1 MPPPVAVGDNTDL
14 TRAPFADAEPTTL
27 AAQAADLA
35 IGDRTSP
42 GLGIGI
48 GTRAR
53 TEPDAPSVRTSP
65 HVIARAPTTSPG
77 VAPPLVP
84 PRGRP
89 DTQRRLGRMQ
99 TDVEATRP
107 PPSPAPATP
116 RRLTPRPAPPPA
128 PAPARPDPRAMR
140 SPLVGRTAVM
150 AQLRSVVA
158 RAAALGQPQ
167 LVTIVGNQ
175 GTGKSRLLAEFAA
188 EQVGTRAR
196 VVSGRARVGDAPG
209 SVVASLLRDR
219 FDLAGLDEPAARQR
233 LRTGVSELLGD
244 GELLHYL
251 GGMVGLHFD
260 ASQLARA
267 LDDDPRQRGD
277 VQRAV
282 LRRLVQVDATAAP
295 LVIVVDDLH
304 LADDWAVATLGGLPG
319 SVGGA
324 PLVLVA
330 ATRPELLVRGAGWP
344 SAGERIELRN
354 LDPDD
359 AEAMLRGLLA
369 SCDGVTDGFCE
380 LAVQQTGGNPTFLEQ
395 LVRLLIDQGAIDV
408 RAPRW
413 RLHEAKAA
421 TVQLPISIEE
431 AVEARIAELERPE
444 RALLEQAAVFG
455 NVFWLSALVTMTRA
469 DQAERGAARPAML
482 GDGAI
487 DPAERAWGEHE
498 PTRAQLR
505 ALLAELA
512 ERDYVLV
519 LDAEDST
526 FPGDVEVVFKHN
538 LEREFIVRA
547 TEPERLRRHHLL
559 AAQWLEARIAGRS
572 AVPDDQL
579 EFLAALYER
588 GGDGHRAL
596 QAHLDAGRRARGRD
610 ALADARQSYERALA
624 LIDGGGADGA
634 RAPDRHAPMRME
646 LLHDLGDVLDKAGH
660 RELAEARFGEL
671 LELAWRFDHQAK
683 AGAAY
688 TRLARLRRRAGRL
701 GQALEY
707 LHRAEALY
715 DAARDDRGIGAVLD
729 ELGRVHA
736 LRGELDVALDHHQ
749 QALAIRRTVGDPRS
763 IALSLAQVGR
773 TLHDVGDLA
782 AALPPLAEALAT
794 RRSIGDRLGV
804 AQSLIDLADTAL
816 EAGDAAAAAAHAR
829 EARVEAEAIGNRGA
843 LAEALQRLGAAFSRR
858 GDHELALATLAEARA
873 IVDEVGDRGGVALT
887 ARRRAEALQAAGQLD
902 AAWTSAQ
909 EAVAI
914 GEATGAKLTAAIAR
928 RISAEVA
935 IARGDL
941 PSAER
946 ELTRAAEVLRGLGHG
961 VELGRTYLVLAALR
975 ERLGDVG
982 GAAEWRTRA
991 AAASTRRPSQSGPR

>member
-1 MPPPVAVGDNTDL
+1 
-14 TRAPFADAEPTTL
+14 
-27 AAQAADLA
+27 
-35 IGDRTSP
+35 
-42 GLGIGI
+42 
-48 GTRAR
+48 
-53 TEPDAPSVRTSP
+53 
-65 HVIARAPTTSPG
+65 
-77 VAPPLVP
+77 
-84 PRGRP
+84 
-89 DTQRRLGRMQ
+89 
-99 TDVEATRP
+99 
-107 PPSPAPATP
+107 
-116 RRLTPRPAPPPA
+116 
-128 PAPARPDPRAMR
+128 
-140 SPLVGRTAVM
+140 
-150 AQLRSVVA
+150 
-158 RAAALGQPQ
+158 
-167 LVTIVGNQ
+167 
-175 GTGKSRLLAEFAA
+175 
-188 EQVGTRAR
+188 
-196 VVSGRARVGDAPG
+196 
-209 SVVASLLRDR
+209 
-219 FDLAGLDEPAARQR
+219 
-233 LRTGVSELLGD
+233 
-244 GELLHYL
+244 
-251 GGMVGLHFD
+251 
-260 ASQLARA
+260 
-267 LDDDPRQRGD
+267 
-277 VQRAV
+277 
-282 LRRLVQVDATAAP
+282 
-295 LVIVVDDLH
+295 
-304 LADDWAVATLGGLPG
+304 
-319 SVGGA
+319 
-324 PLVLVA
+324 VA

-526 FPGDVEVVFKHN
+526 FPVTWRWCSSTTSSASSSCAPPSPSGCG
-538 LEREFIVRA
+538 A
-547 TEPERLRRHHLL
+547 TTCWRRSGWRPASPG
-559 AAQWLEARIAGRS
+559 AARCPTISSSSWRRS
-572 AVPDDQL
+572 TSG
-579 EFLAALYER
+579 

-975 ERLGDVG
+975 ERVGDVG